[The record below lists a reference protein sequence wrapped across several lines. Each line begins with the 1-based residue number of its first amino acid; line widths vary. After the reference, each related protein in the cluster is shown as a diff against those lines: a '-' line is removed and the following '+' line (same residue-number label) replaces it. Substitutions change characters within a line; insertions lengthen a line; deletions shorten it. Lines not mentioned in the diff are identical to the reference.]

1 MTVHRSTGF
10 LAFLGILIGC
20 LASTYSFAQEADNQ
34 ADPAVSARL
43 APEALLLD
51 AETLNGRIVAVGE
64 RGHVILSDDGGQTWR
79 QGVVPVRSTLTAVDF
94 VDEKN
99 GWAVGH
105 DGAIVHSND
114 GGETWTLQN
123 HAPELEQPLLDVMF
137 FDADDGIAIGAY
149 GYYLFTSDGGG
160 TWEEIMIDEEW
171 DYHLNAI
178 VEAGDANL
186 YIAAEAGSIYRSS
199 DRGRTWTPMVFPYE
213 GSMFGILDLGSG
225 RLMTFG
231 LRGNVFESDDHG
243 NNWRQVHTGT
253 ERALLG
259 GRQLDDGTVV
269 LVGASGTILTWP
281 PGAHAFD
288 VRRHDEGADLVAVV
302 PDGNGGLLL
311 FGQSGVLTSGD
322 PGE

>member
-1 MTVHRSTGF
+1 MTAPRSTGF
-10 LAFLGILIGC
+10 LPFLGILIGC
-20 LASTYSFAQEADNQ
+20 LALTTSLAQGP
-34 ADPAVSARL
+34 DPAVIARL
-43 APEALLLD
+43 APETLLLD
-51 AETLNGRIVAVGE
+51 AEIIDGRIVAVGD

-79 QGVVPVRSTLTAVDF
+79 QGVVPVRSTLAAVDF

-105 DGAIVHSND
+105 DGAIVHSVD
-114 GGETWTLQN
+114 AGETWVLQN

-149 GYYLFTSDGGG
+149 GYYLFTSDGGQ

-199 DRGRTWTPMVFPYE
+199 DRGRTWTPLNFPYE

-259 GRQLDDGTVV
+259 GRQLDDGTVI
-269 LVGASGTILTWP
+269 LVGASGTILTWSV
-281 PGAHAFD
+281 GAHAFD
-288 VRRHDEGADLVAVV
+288 VGRHEEGADLVAVI

-311 FGQSGVLTSGD
+311 FGESGVLTNGA
-322 PGE
+322 PAE